1 MIGRRDFANAVT
13 LGLLGAPIIAAAQ
26 QSQRLPLVGMLHDNL
41 SDRGPWVRRVVRGL
55 GELGY
60 VEGKNVAFEF
70 RSPSGKSAAAE
81 LATLKVDVIFAV
93 GPAAITA
100 ARDATRVIPIVALD
114 YETDPVQVGWAL
126 SLARP
131 GGNLTGLF
139 LDNAE
144 LVGKWFDLLRTAAPG
159 IRRIGLLWNSKT
171 GTAQLDAAKAAAQH
185 FGIEL
190 HVMAVRGYDDIEAAL
205 GAGTSAGIAAI
216 VILGAPEFSQRST
229 AKLIADFAANHRL
242 RSISPFRQYSDAGGL
257 MSYGL
262 DQDHFDPRAGVMI
275 GKILKGA
282 RPGDLPIERPTKF
295 DLVINLKTARIL
307 GLELPATFLGLADE
321 VIE

>member
-1 MIGRRDFANAVT
+1 MIGRREFANALA

-26 QSQRLPLVGMLHDNL
+26 QSPRLPLVGMLHDNL
-41 SDRGPWVRRVVRGL
+41 SDRGPWSRRVVRGL

-60 VEGKNVAFEF
+60 VEGRNFAFEF
-70 RSPSGKSAAAE
+70 RSPAGKSAAAE
-81 LATLKVDVIFAV
+81 LVKLKVDVIYAS

-100 ARDATRVIPIVALD
+100 ARDATSVIPIVALD
-114 YETDPVQVGWAL
+114 YETDPVQAGWAL

-139 LDNAE
+139 LDNSD
-144 LVGKWFDLLRTAAPG
+144 LVGKWFELLRTAAPG

-171 GTAQLDAAKAAAQH
+171 GTAQLDAAKATAQG
-185 FGIEL
+185 FGVEL
-190 HVMAVRGYDDIEAAL
+190 QIMEVRGYDDIEAVL
-205 GAGTSAGIAAI
+205 GAGINAGITAI

-229 AKLIADFAANHRL
+229 SKLIADFAANHQL
-242 RSISPFRQYSDAGGL
+242 PTISPFRQFSDAGGL

-262 DQDHFDPRAGVMI
+262 DQDHIGPRAGVMI
-275 GKILKGA
+275 GRILKGA

-295 DLVINLKTARIL
+295 DLVINLKTAKTL
-307 GLELPATFLGLADE
+307 GLELPATLLGRADE

>member
-1 MIGRRDFANAVT
+1 MIGRRDFANALT

-41 SDRGPWVRRVVRGL
+41 GDGGPWVRRVVGGL

-60 VEGKNVAFEF
+60 VEGKNFAFEF
-70 RSPSGKSAAAE
+70 RSPAGKSAAAE
-81 LATLKVDVIFAV
+81 LVKLRVDVIYAS

-100 ARDATRVIPIVALD
+100 ARDATSVIPIVALD
-114 YETDPVQVGWAL
+114 YETDPVQAGWAL

-139 LDNAE
+139 LDNTD
-144 LVGKWFDLLRTAAPG
+144 LVGKWFELLRTAAPG

-171 GTAQLDAAKAAAQH
+171 GPTQLDAAKAAAQG
-185 FGIEL
+185 FGIEI
-190 HVMAVRGYDDIEAAL
+190 HVMEVRGPDDIEAVL
-205 GAGTSAGIAAI
+205 RVGINAGITAI
-216 VILGAPEFSQRST
+216 VTLGAPEFSGRVTTKQ
-229 AKLIADFAANHRL
+229 IADFATNHQL
-242 RSISPFRQYSDAGGL
+242 PAISPFRRFSDAGGL

-262 DQDHFDPRAGVMI
+262 DQDHFGPRAGVMI

-295 DLVINLKTARIL
+295 DLVINLKTAKAL
-307 GLELPATFLGLADE
+307 GLELPATMLGRADE